1 MNHSFPRSSWS
12 EISNRPRYFWVAAGF
27 VGAASVMAL
36 RRYWDQKRAES
47 VGTERESGPTPAT
60 KESEPAPAGDAA
72 QASARYETVAPA
84 NDDVA
89 TEPAA
94 STDTDEKSSE
104 GGARE
109 LADFLAG
116 ESWFDES
123 GWSSIWEREGV
134 DDAALWLRSRGI
146 EVLRTEREKLTE
158 HPALLAGCRRRWIVV
173 CRYAGIDVGEAA
185 GSWNDSQ

>member
-1 MNHSFPRSSWS
+1 MNRPFAPSSWS
-12 EISNRPRYFWVAAGF
+12 EISSRPRYFWVAAGF
-27 VGAASVMAL
+27 LGAASVMAL
-36 RRYWDQKRAES
+36 RRYWDQKRAETGAPEEGS
-47 VGTERESGPTPAT
+47 GQKPRGNDTAPSKQPAAEDATHYESA
-60 KESEPAPAGDAA
+60 
-72 QASARYETVAPA
+72 APA
-84 NDDVA
+84 NDDVPA
-89 TEPAA
+89 DAPGAEEP
-94 STDTDEKSSE
+94 ERRSE

-134 DDAALWLRSRGI
+134 DDAAQWLRVRGV